1 MCGGLRDEERERYRG
16 HDCTAR
22 DLRHSMDATSSSA
35 TAHLEAGGKQ
45 SVPLAEPTN
54 DSRHA
59 GKGRPGQPVLTAP
72 LRERGQCIH
81 GCASSEEGIERNRD
95 LNASGCQKSRVPLSS
110 LSLQRERVHIY
121 LPVRAART
129 VQPPPL
135 LFDARE
141 ARSVRRREHRPAD
154 PVRAEAVAR
163 LDLRRKPSWLRL
175 RPAGAPEAAFG
186 ARPGSR
192 PLQLRPSSISRW
204 AALSTRSTTRGR
216 PRA

>member
-72 LRERGQCIH
+72 LRERGECIH
-81 GCASSEEGIERNRD
+81 GWRKFGRGNRKEQKS
-95 LNASGCQKSRVPLSS
+95 AIKEKSRVPLSS

-175 RPAGAPEAAFG
+175 RPAGAPEARSVPEHASG
-186 ARPGSR
+186 CPNSANE
-192 PLQLRPSSISRW
+192 PLGPPWPAI
-204 AALSTRSTTRGR
+204 
-216 PRA
+216 